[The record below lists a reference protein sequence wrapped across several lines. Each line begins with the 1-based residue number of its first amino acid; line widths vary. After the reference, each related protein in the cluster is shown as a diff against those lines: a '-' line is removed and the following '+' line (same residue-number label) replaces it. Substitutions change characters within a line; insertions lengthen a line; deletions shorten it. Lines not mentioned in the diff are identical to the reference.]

1 MICWA
6 IARWLFSAS
15 VVTMVPFS
23 DSMGSSFG
31 TAVISPSRRLGCS
44 RLTFHDRYDDLR
56 CGADLGNVGSRKSD
70 AWTILERE

>member
-1 MICWA
+1 
-6 IARWLFSAS
+6 
-15 VVTMVPFS
+15 
-23 DSMGSSFG
+23 MGSSFG